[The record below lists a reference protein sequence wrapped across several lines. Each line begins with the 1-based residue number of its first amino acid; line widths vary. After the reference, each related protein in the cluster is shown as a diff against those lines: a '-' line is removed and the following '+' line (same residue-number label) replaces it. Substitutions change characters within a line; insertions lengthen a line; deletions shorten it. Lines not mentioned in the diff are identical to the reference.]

1 MKPPAIGANEAERL
15 AALRSYGILDTP
27 PEPRFDALT
36 KLAARVLKVPIALIA
51 FVDADR
57 QWFKSRYGLDT
68 PETSRDVSFSGHVV
82 AAEAPLVVP
91 DALQDSRFSD
101 NPLVTGDPRIRFYAG
116 VPLQTPDGFSLGT
129 FCAIGH
135 EARQANETDV
145 ETLELLAGQVVE
157 ILELQRRHSHSKPK
171 RRDELLL
178 SGVWLEQ
185 LETHRQFFDLTPDLL
200 GTANSSL
207 YFEQLNPM
215 WEKVLGWTPG
225 ELRARPFVDLVHP
238 DDLER
243 TKAEA
248 GRLLSEGSST
258 ANFENR
264 YRHKD
269 GRWVPLSWSTRV
281 RDGVFFFAARDMSSY
296 YATTRAP
303 QASEARLRAIIDTA
317 VDAIL
322 TFDHSGFIE
331 RVNPAI
337 ERIFGH
343 SSSELIGQNV
353 NLLVPPT
360 RGEQPAG
367 HLASF
372 VEDGRSKLIGVGRE
386 VTGRRKDGTLFPA
399 ELVISQMLVD
409 GQEMYTGIIRDISLR
424 KLAEREL
431 SQFRAT
437 LDRTNEAILIFDAVS
452 LRFTYANSGA
462 VKHLGYSVEELMQK
476 TPLDLKPEF
485 DDSKYRKVL
494 EPLIAGQSETT
505 TFETVHRHKDGHDI
519 PVEIVL
525 QYMAPPD
532 EPPRFINIVRDISDR
547 KRLDR
552 LTSEFIAMV
561 SHELRT
567 PLTSIRGSLGLVANG
582 VTGLL
587 PPQAQE
593 YVDMAL
599 ANSKRLVHLIN
610 DILDLE
616 KIQSGKAELNLQP
629 LDLVNVIQ
637 NTVAANEAL
646 ASAHNVRLSF
656 IEKVPDIEVL
666 ADEDRLMQVLT
677 SLISNAAKFSPD
689 GEVVELSMVKRDNRI
704 RVNVSDSGPGISR
717 GFADRI
723 FQRFAQEDSS
733 STRAKGGMGLGLNIA
748 RTLIEA
754 MGGEIGFEPA
764 PGGGATFFIELR
776 DHVVALMAERETQPS
791 L

>member
-1 MKPPAIGANEAERL
+1 M
-15 AALRSYGILDTP
+15 
-27 PEPRFDALT
+27 
-36 KLAARVLKVPIALIA
+36 
-51 FVDADR
+51 
-57 QWFKSRYGLDT
+57 
-68 PETSRDVSFSGHVV
+68 
-82 AAEAPLVVP
+82 
-91 DALQDSRFSD
+91 
-101 NPLVTGDPRIRFYAG
+101 
-116 VPLQTPDGFSLGT
+116 
-129 FCAIGH
+129 
-135 EARQANETDV
+135 
-145 ETLELLAGQVVE
+145 
-157 ILELQRRHSHSKPK
+157 
-171 RRDELLL
+171 
-178 SGVWLEQ
+178 
-185 LETHRQFFDLTPDLL
+185 
-200 GTANSSL
+200 
-207 YFEQLNPM
+207 
-215 WEKVLGWTPG
+215 
-225 ELRARPFVDLVHP
+225 
-238 DDLER
+238 
-243 TKAEA
+243 
-248 GRLLSEGSST
+248 
-258 ANFENR
+258 
-264 YRHKD
+264 
-269 GRWVPLSWSTRV
+269 
-281 RDGVFFFAARDMSSY
+281 
-296 YATTRAP
+296 
-303 QASEARLRAIIDTA
+303 
-317 VDAIL
+317 
-322 TFDHSGFIE
+322 
-331 RVNPAI
+331 
-337 ERIFGH
+337 
-343 SSSELIGQNV
+343 
-353 NLLVPPT
+353 
-360 RGEQPAG
+360 
-367 HLASF
+367 
-372 VEDGRSKLIGVGRE
+372 
-386 VTGRRKDGTLFPA
+386 
-399 ELVISQMLVD
+399 
-409 GQEMYTGIIRDISLR
+409 
-424 KLAEREL
+424 
-431 SQFRAT
+431 
-437 LDRTNEAILIFDAVS
+437 
-452 LRFTYANSGA
+452 
-462 VKHLGYSVEELMQK
+462 
-476 TPLDLKPEF
+476 
-485 DDSKYRKVL
+485 
-494 EPLIAGQSETT
+494 
-505 TFETVHRHKDGHDI
+505 
-519 PVEIVL
+519 
-525 QYMAPPD
+525 
-532 EPPRFINIVRDISDR
+532 RDISDR